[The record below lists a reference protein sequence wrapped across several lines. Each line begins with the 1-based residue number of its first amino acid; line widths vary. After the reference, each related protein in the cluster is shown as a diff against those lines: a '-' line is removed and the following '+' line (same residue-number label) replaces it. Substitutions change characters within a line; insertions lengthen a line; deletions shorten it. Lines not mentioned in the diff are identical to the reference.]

1 MEVKANVSYEVA
13 IPDEYKDW
21 ITRMAVGRGLVSS
34 VLSFEIAASE
44 EYDKR
49 EGEIIIQSGT
59 IAETVKVYQ
68 TGSGIILLTRNDYSV
83 SDKGE
88 MIGVEIKS
96 NCEFEMKMPDVN
108 WIAVANARSVF
119 NHTLYYTVSPNET
132 YDGREAEIV
141 FFDKNNSK
149 INDTLHIRQLQKDAI
164 LLTEKL

>member
-21 ITRMAVGRGLVSS
+21 ITQKAVGRGLVSS

-68 TGSGIILLTRNDYSV
+68 T
-83 SDKGE
+83 
-88 MIGVEIKS
+88 
-96 NCEFEMKMPDVN
+96 
-108 WIAVANARSVF
+108 
-119 NHTLYYTVSPNET
+119 
-132 YDGREAEIV
+132 
-141 FFDKNNSK
+141 
-149 INDTLHIRQLQKDAI
+149 
-164 LLTEKL
+164 

>member
-1 MEVKANVSYEVA
+1 
-13 IPDEYKDW
+13 
-21 ITRMAVGRGLVSS
+21 MAVGRGLVSS

-149 INDTLHIRQLQKDAI
+149 ISDTLHMRQVQKDAI